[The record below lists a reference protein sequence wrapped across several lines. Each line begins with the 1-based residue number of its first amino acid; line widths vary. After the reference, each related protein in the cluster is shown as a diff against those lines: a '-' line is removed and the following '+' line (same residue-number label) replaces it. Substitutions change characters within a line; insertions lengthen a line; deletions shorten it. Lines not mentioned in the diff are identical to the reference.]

1 MREFLYIL
9 FFVALIVLG
18 VHLIKATYSDDML
31 SQEYA
36 VYVNPM
42 KNPYNQNFHSSNI
55 ATQKNPIVTQ
65 SLVDNPLTDYTNQNH
80 QLPSFK
86 PSRSVSSPVSHLPSA
101 YTPKGITTD
110 PVTASSGGGITMPI
124 PYGFGS
130 GSGKSSSSGTGA
142 GTLAQGLNL
151 SSSGHLSSGQSLRS
165 AAPPAP
171 FSDYI
176 EGDITHPGA
185 NPVEDPIESIPVGNS
200 LLALFLMGIAFVI
213 LKSGIIISKK
223 YLAGVCNNCGFK
235 KSDL

>member
-1 MREFLYIL
+1 
-9 FFVALIVLG
+9 
-18 VHLIKATYSDDML
+18 
-31 SQEYA
+31 
-36 VYVNPM
+36 M

-130 GSGKSSSSGTGA
+130 GSGKSSSSGTGTGA
-142 GTLAQGLNL
+142 MAQGLNL
-151 SSSGHLSSGQSLRS
+151 SSSGSLSAHSLRS

-185 NPVEDPIESIPVGNS
+185 NPVEDPIESIPIGDG
-200 LLALFLMGIAFVI
+200 LLPLLFMGIAFVI
-213 LKSGIIISKK
+213 LKYGKIISKK
-223 YLAGVCNNCGFK
+223 HLAGVCNNCGFK